1 MTKIPNT
8 ENLILEYSHG
18 WLDVWFNSIQNR
30 NALTESLIADLFS
43 VFSSIHDDREVRGIT
58 LRGKGNM
65 FCAGADLKR
74 MKKISKAGLE
84 AKSIALKMSMEFG
97 NLFKVVNQ
105 APQVIVSLTEGFAL
119 AGGLGLACASDIIV
133 TMPNTKFAL
142 TETRIGLTPSQ
153 ISPYVINRLGYV
165 NARKMMLIGANID
178 GKEAKEIGLADYL
191 AYDNDSLEEILD
203 DIKNQVF
210 KCSPNAIA
218 ITKKVITV
226 DQYLDPEKAADLFSD
241 CVVSDEGK
249 EGFNSFLEKRKPSW
263 VPNKKRKNNIED

>member
-8 ENLILEYSHG
+8 KNLILEYSHG
-18 WLDVWFNSIQNR
+18 WLDVWFNNIQTR

-65 FCAGADLKR
+65 FCAGADLKK
-74 MKKISKAGLE
+74 MKKISEAGPE

-241 CVVSDEGK
+241 CIVSDEGK
-249 EGFNSFLEKRKPSW
+249 EGFNSFFEKRKPSW
-263 VPNKKRKNNIED
+263 VPNKKNNIED

>member
-1 MTKIPNT
+1 MKKLPNT
-8 ENLILEYSHG
+8 KNLILEYSDG
-18 WLDVWFNSIQNR
+18 WLDIWFNNIQNR
-30 NALTESLIADLFS
+30 NALTESLMIDLYS
-43 VFSSIHDDREVRGIT
+43 VFSSCHDDREVRGIT
-58 LRGKGNM
+58 LRGKGSM
-65 FCAGADLKR
+65 FCAGADLKGMR
-74 MKKISKAGLE
+74 IISEAGSE

-97 NLFKVVNQ
+97 NLFQIVNK
-105 APQVIVSLTEGFAL
+105 APQVIISLTEGFAL

-249 EGFNSFLEKRKPSW
+249 EGFNSFFEKRKPFW
-263 VPNKKRKNNIED
+263 VPNKKRKK